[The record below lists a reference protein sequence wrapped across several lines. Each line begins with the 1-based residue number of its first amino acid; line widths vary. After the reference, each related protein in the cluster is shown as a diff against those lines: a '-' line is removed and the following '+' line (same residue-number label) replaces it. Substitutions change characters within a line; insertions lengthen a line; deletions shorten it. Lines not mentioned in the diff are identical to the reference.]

1 MSRRNAPAALPVITP
16 DSTFGD
22 CLLALMKTKPTSEE
36 EIFARAQMSGSPV
49 SAFRA
54 ARAAEMKAR
63 QDVGL
68 RLRSSRPSKPLAA

>member
-1 MSRRNAPAALPVITP
+1 MSRRNVPAALPVITP

-22 CLLALMKTKPTSEE
+22 CLLALMKTKPTPEE

-54 ARAAEMKAR
+54 ARAAEMKTR

-68 RLRSSRPSKPLAA
+68 RLASKRRDKRAA